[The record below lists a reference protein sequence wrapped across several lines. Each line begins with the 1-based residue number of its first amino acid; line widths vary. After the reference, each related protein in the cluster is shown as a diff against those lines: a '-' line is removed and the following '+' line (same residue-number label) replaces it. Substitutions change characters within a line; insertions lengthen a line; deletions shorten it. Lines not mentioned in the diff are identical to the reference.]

1 VIDGNTAEHDD
12 TFDCLVVG
20 GGPAG
25 LLAATYLGRF
35 RRRVIVIDGGE
46 SRAKLIPLTHNCPGF
61 PDGITGADLLLR
73 LRQQAVHYG
82 ADLVQDTVRDI
93 RLAGTIFT
101 ATASL
106 PIRARSVLMATGIVD
121 RLPDI
126 PESADMIKAGTLRL
140 CPICDG
146 YEVTGE
152 RVAVIGPAKDAM
164 KKALLMR
171 TYSHDVTMLVTEAT
185 DGLDPNACEMLM
197 KEGIEVAVCRPDS
210 IRSTGKLATVLANG
224 KMLAFDTIY
233 PAMGCTIRSELAIDL
248 GAKEDEVG
256 NVVVDAH
263 QRTAVPGLY
272 AAGDIVDEINQ
283 IAVAFG
289 HAAVAASDMHNYL
302 VGSDGKRWVE
312 SGS

>member
-1 VIDGNTAEHDD
+1 M
-12 TFDCLVVG
+12 
-20 GGPAG
+20 
-25 LLAATYLGRF
+25 
-35 RRRVIVIDGGE
+35 
-46 SRAKLIPLTHNCPGF
+46 THNCPGF
-61 PDGITGADLLLR
+61 PDGITGADLLQR
-73 LRQQAVHYG
+73 LRQQAVQYG

-93 RLAGTIFT
+93 RLAGTDFI

-106 PIRARSVLMATGIVD
+106 PIRARSVLMATGVVD

-126 PESADMIKAGTLRL
+126 PESLDMIKACTLRL

-146 YEVTGE
+146 YEVTGK

-164 KKALLMR
+164 KKALFMR
-171 TYSHDVTMLVTEAT
+171 TYSNDVTMLVTEAT

-197 KEGIEVAVCRPDS
+197 KEVIEVAVCDTNS
-210 IRSTGKLATVLANG
+210 IRSVGKQATVRLANG

-233 PAMGCTIRSELAIDL
+233 PAMGCTIRSQLAIDL

-256 NVVVDAH
+256 NVVVDSH

-289 HAAVAASDMHNYL
+289 HGAVAASDMHNYL
-302 VGSDGKRWVE
+302 ARSDGKHC
-312 SGS
+312 GS